1 MKGPRFNCAH
11 TKPNTMWREWAAGCI
26 HKVLCRHLETPN
38 NTHTMTNRSLLLLPL
53 IITASVAT
61 PNRLRSPQDKLLSS
75 SMEVRRLSEAT
86 RQQTE
91 EGQREA
97 LSLSDLMSKT
107 SSYIPIPDVEVSG
120 TDLNAST
127 SSSVGQS
134 NGCSGCRGSGRDYNS
149 GSNVSGQTM

>member
-1 MKGPRFNCAH
+1 
-11 TKPNTMWREWAAGCI
+11 
-26 HKVLCRHLETPN
+26 
-38 NTHTMTNRSLLLLPL
+38 MTNRSLLLLPL

-61 PNRLRSPQDKLLSS
+61 PNRLRSPQDKPLASS
-75 SMEVRRLSEAT
+75 SNLRRLSEAT

-107 SSYIPIPDVEVSG
+107 SSYIPIPDVEVSS

-134 NGCSGCRGSGRDYNS
+134 NGCGRNDNGCRGSGRNYNS
-149 GSNVSGQTM
+149 GSNVSGQTITKNGESI